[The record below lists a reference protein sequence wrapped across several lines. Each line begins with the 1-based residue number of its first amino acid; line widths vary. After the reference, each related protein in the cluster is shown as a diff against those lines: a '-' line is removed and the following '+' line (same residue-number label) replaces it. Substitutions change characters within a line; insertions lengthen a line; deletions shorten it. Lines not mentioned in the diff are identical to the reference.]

1 MYNSYVYALYS
12 KLFQLLYVIYIHT
25 QNILHTYTKLLLL
38 PKTNFIIH
46 KYCKFRKLILPG
58 DLEYIFRS
66 SFIYVF

>member
-12 KLFQLLYVIYIHT
+12 KLFQLLCVIYIQI
-25 QNILHTYTKLLLL
+25 QNILKSLLLP

-66 SFIYVF
+66 NFIYVF

>member
-12 KLFQLLYVIYIHT
+12 KLFQLLCVIYIQI
-25 QNILHTYTKLLLL
+25 QNILKSLLLL